1 MIVMLA
7 IALYFAKY
15 PDYNRINNDLK
26 YRYIKMKGEASS
38 EQIEELEDILELN
51 RYNTKIKQMLQDVE
65 TYENVIKKQAALAEQ
80 ARLKEQAAK
89 ELDSKAKS
97 IKDKAITDK
106 LEKWICKSQNKFKS
120 DTDT

>member
-1 MIVMLA
+1 MQIMIVMLA

-89 ELDSKAKS
+89 ELGSKAKS

-106 LEKWICKSQNKFKS
+106 LEK
-120 DTDT
+120 

>member
-106 LEKWICKSQNKFKS
+106 LEK
-120 DTDT
+120 